1 MSLPQK
7 NRWTIEGRSGGTI
20 YIDCQVDSSW
30 LYAVMGYIA
39 GYTWVSNMPDYTEGS
54 GYFEYS
60 DRRD

>member
-7 NRWTIEGRSGGTI
+7 IRWTIEGRSGGTI

-30 LYAVMGYIA
+30 LYAVMGY
-39 GYTWVSNMPDYTEGS
+39 YTWILNMPDYTEGS

-60 DRRD
+60 DRRN